1 MFVWIARLLIIL
13 TLPLTSLGNVCL
25 RFYFPKVYSNETA
38 YGLQAFKLNLERIR
52 TNLSKAKGL
61 TDEQKIRYFL
71 SSDTRIVFFRLQS
84 LARIYEKA
92 YDLPFFTEKK
102 DFFKR
107 FEDLIGKVD
116 LYNGL
121 MATSR
126 KIKQPRLVKYFEDKK
141 TLAGKNLL
149 EALEEEGFTSNP
161 SRKIDSIYQ
170 ELAEFSD
177 WKDADKDLRLHIK
190 RLAKETRKLLDEVK
204 ERKFTQDDIELGLH
218 ELRRKLRWPLI
229 HIQTL
234 NRLTVYDESDK
245 TPAGVQ
251 AYFNVML
258 AQNPKI
264 LKSSFLRM
272 TLPDIKHP
280 AQIPLIPHA
289 MLTDIVSEIGIQK
302 DKAEADIYIAEAM
315 RELGFEARTQAK
327 VMADLIT
334 TTARTEV
341 LDHKAL
347 ADKYQS
353 ELESS
358 GLLLYYAE
366 QLEKLNDIKP

>member
-1 MFVWIARLLIIL
+1 MSAWIARLLIVLI
-13 TLPLTSLGNVCL
+13 LPLTSFGNSCL
-25 RFYFPKVYSNETA
+25 RFYFPKIYSNDTA
-38 YGLQAFKLNLERIR
+38 YGLQAFNLNLERIK
-52 TNLSKAKGL
+52 TNLSKAKDL
-61 TDEQKIRYFL
+61 TDEQKIKYLL

-84 LARIYEKA
+84 LSRIYEKA

-102 DFFKR
+102 DFFKS

-121 MATSR
+121 VATS
-126 KIKQPRLVKYFEDKK
+126 KKLKQPRLVKYFEDKK
-141 TLAGKNLL
+141 SVASKNLL
-149 EALEEEGFTSNP
+149 EGLEKEGFTADP
-161 SRKIDSIYQ
+161 SGKVNSVYR
-170 ELAEFSD
+170 ELAEFSE

-204 ERKFTQDDIELGLH
+204 DRKFTQDDIELVLH

-234 NRLTVYDESDK
+234 NRLTTYNESVNV
-245 TPAGVQ
+245 PADVQ
-251 AYFNVML
+251 NYFNVMS
-258 AQNPKI
+258 AHNPKI
-264 LKSSFLRM
+264 LKSGFLRM
-272 TLPDIKHP
+272 TTPDIKHP

-289 MLTDIVSEIGIQK
+289 MLTDIVSEIGTQK
-302 DKAEADIYIAEAM
+302 DKAEADIYIVEAM
-315 RELGFEARTQAK
+315 RELGFAARTRAK
-327 VMADLIT
+327 VTADLIAST
-334 TTARTEV
+334 GRTGI

-347 ADKYQS
+347 ADKYKS

-366 QLEKLNDIKP
+366 QLEKLNDIIP